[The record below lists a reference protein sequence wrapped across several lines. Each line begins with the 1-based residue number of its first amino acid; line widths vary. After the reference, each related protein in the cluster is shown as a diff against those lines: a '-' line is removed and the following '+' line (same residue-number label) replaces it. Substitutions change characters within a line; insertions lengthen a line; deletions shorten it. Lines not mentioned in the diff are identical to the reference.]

1 MFIKNNLETSLEIY
15 QLLIRG
21 KKKIEKRALVY
32 LAARTTAGL
41 HKPIVYAFKTLSQL
55 RHNVYTHTTKKS
67 LGPSE

>member
-1 MFIKNNLETSLEIY
+1 MFIKTQSGDSSLEIY
-15 QLLIRG
+15 QMLIRG

-55 RHNVYTHTTKKS
+55 SHNLSHTTK
-67 LGPSE
+67 